1 MQTILG
7 TFMKISVWILGGISA
22 YRLWGNVTWLSV
34 FVIVLAL
41 SYSVHKN
48 EQQEHNTTGMY
59 SNKTA
64 TRLMWTFILVVII
77 FVYSL
82 FK

>member
-7 TFMKISVWILGGISA
+7 TFMKILVWILGGIAA

-34 FVIVLAL
+34 FAIILVL
-41 SYSVHKN
+41 SYSVYKD
-48 EQQEHNTTGMY
+48 EQREHNATGVY
-59 SNKTA
+59 SNITA
-64 TRLMWTFILVVII
+64 TRLGWTFILVIII
-77 FVYSL
+77 FMYSL